1 MFLILN
7 YTKKDIFPNLTRLP
21 FGNLTPPWRLLLFLL
36 WHCPPLF
43 LGVVIKLALHLP
55 SLFQSSRPC
64 VSTLF
69 IPCLGSLIQQSWF
82 ILSIFGGAL
91 FHCFGFSKPTDLT
104 GRDGN
109 GGRDLTKAIWS
120 SGELLP
126 CESVTQESR
135 FKVLATALFT
145 LRKRCDILEVLV
157 VWLVGF

>member
-1 MFLILN
+1 MRLVFIMFLILN

-82 ILSIFGGAL
+82 HTRHLHWRSLTLSWLLETQLISQDETVMVDVTWPKQSY
-91 FHCFGFSKPTDLT
+91 HQENCFLVSLWLKNQDSK
-104 GRDGN
+104 
-109 GGRDLTKAIWS
+109 
-120 SGELLP
+120 
-126 CESVTQESR
+126 
-135 FKVLATALFT
+135 F
-145 LRKRCDILEVLV
+145 
-157 VWLVGF
+157 WLQHYSHFASDVIY